1 MRWHYLPLLALLL
14 AVVIDT
20 TIGQDKPKPVL
31 GAETHLALVK
41 DQNEIYRTVLRM
53 RDLESQYNAAQT
65 QLKGEQAKLESD
77 LKGALVNSGI
87 DPTKYEINVETFDVT
102 PKVMPDAKVPRS

>member
-1 MRWHYLPLLALLL
+1 MRWWQLALLAFL
-14 AVVIDT
+14 LGVAVAVT
-20 TIGQDKPKPVL
+20 FGQDKPKPML

-65 QLKGEQAKLESD
+65 QLKGEQAKLELD
-77 LKGALVNSGI
+77 LKGALVNSGL
-87 DPTKYEINVETFDVT
+87 DPSKYEINVETFDVT
-102 PKVMPDAKVPRS
+102 PKVVQDAKVPRS